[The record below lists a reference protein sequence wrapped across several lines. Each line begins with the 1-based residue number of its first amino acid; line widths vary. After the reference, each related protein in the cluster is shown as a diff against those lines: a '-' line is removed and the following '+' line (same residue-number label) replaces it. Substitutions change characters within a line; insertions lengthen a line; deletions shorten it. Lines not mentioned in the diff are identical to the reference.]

1 MMRSTTAQADI
12 AATPTAVW
20 AALTSPAQTR
30 QYFAGLSVT
39 SAWQPDADVH
49 TRDGATLIATGT
61 VVVADAPS
69 LLVYRLDEA
78 ATGDIDCWLA
88 WHLDEAEP
96 GITRVTLTADMLPR
110 DPPVDVTRLLGNLKS
125 NLQTHH
131 RLPVLPPPGRTW
143 RPAGFRPAAEEKR
156 EA

>member
-1 MMRSTTAQADI
+1 MRSTTAQADI
-12 AATPTAVW
+12 DATPAVVW

-39 SAWQPDADVH
+39 SARRPDADVTARH
-49 TRDGATLIATGT
+49 GATLIATGT
-61 VVVADAPS
+61 VVVADTPS

-88 WHLDEAEP
+88 WDLDEAEP
-96 GITRVTLTADMLPR
+96 GITRVTLTADTLPR
-110 DPPVDVTRLLGNLKS
+110 DPPVDVIRLLSNLKS
-125 NLQTHH
+125 YLQTHH
-131 RLPVLPPPGRTW
+131 QLSGPTGRPT
-143 RPAGFRPAAEEKR
+143 RFRPAPEKKR